1 MGSKSKLMDFVLSGL
16 NEVRSDELVVDLFS
30 GSGSLAGAIGDQ
42 VPIISN
48 DIQAYSSVLANCYTQ
63 SFQSADAPTVDS
75 LVKNAKEYIYDN
87 FSSLL
92 TFKGYGNDVSLE
104 EFNIREADQRRL
116 IDLEYTNE
124 YHLFVKNYSGT
135 WWSADQCAE
144 IDALKK
150 VADDYA
156 GSSVYDAIM
165 SAIMY
170 AMAYA
175 SIGTGHYAQYR
186 DAKTLSSM
194 KDIRLYRNKS
204 LISIFEWKY
213 NKILDWLP
221 NRQSDLHHKSL
232 NADYRQVLESHP
244 NAVVY
249 ADPPYCFVHYS
260 RFYHALETLVLYDYP
275 DLQVKSDNLVKGRYR
290 DTRHQSPFSIKSQ
303 VNDAFRDLFQGV
315 ESFGSKLVLSYSNT
329 GMIDINL
336 LIDLAKETMPTK
348 KIKLLSTD
356 YKHMT
361 LGRQNDRE
369 RDVQECLILC
379 S

>member
-1 MGSKSKLMDFVLSGL
+1 MDFVLSGL

-75 LVKNAKEYIYDN
+75 LVKNAKEYIHDN

-194 KDIRLYRNKS
+194 KDIRLYRSKS
-204 LISIFEWKY
+204 LIGIFERKY
-213 NKILDWLP
+213 KKILDWLP
-221 NRQSDLHHKSL
+221 NRQSALYHKSL

-290 DTRHQSPFSIKSQ
+290 DARHQSPFSIKSQ
-303 VNDAFRDLFQGV
+303 VNNAFRDLFQGV

-369 RDVQECLILC
+369 RNVKECLILC
-379 S
+379 G